1 MTDEYDAI
9 ICPWCNDRDQDAWE
23 YDMSDGDAT
32 VINCPSCDKKMRVEC
47 SISVMYS
54 TYKVEEET

>member
-9 ICPWCNDRDQDAWE
+9 ICPWCKDMDQDAWE
-23 YDMSDGDAT
+23 YNMRDGDAT